1 METRSTSDTLVQ
13 IAIVVGLILLASF
26 VFKVAFGLIVLL
38 LPFLAIV
45 LAAYVAWRVV
55 QAVQAKRG

>member
-26 VFKVAFGLIVLL
+26 VFKVALGLIVLL
-38 LPFLAIV
+38 LPFLAIA